1 MQRIATHALRQKI
14 SSKEMFDRK
23 INPNKT
29 FSCTVCLFFLSHL
42 SVCSGTYLPIVRKG
56 TGRSGYALTLLFLDN
71 LILKCR
77 KYVPISIV

>member
-1 MQRIATHALRQKI
+1 MQRIATHALRQEI

-42 SVCSGTYLPIVRKG
+42 SVCSRNCKEE
-56 TGRSGYALTLLFLDN
+56 GRQEWIGIGIAERLFLYTVV
-71 LILKCR
+71 IR
-77 KYVPISIV
+77 